1 MTSFHLTA
9 KAHPASVK
17 ASRRAVNDEIR
28 GRLCRMND
36 VPTYTAFLGDRQVG
50 SGALPHVAAAL
61 AASDLGGAPVFIFD
75 DATGRP
81 VELDLRHGPAAAVAE
96 YQRRTAPQAPPRPGR
111 GRPRLGVV
119 AREITLLP
127 RHWDWLSAQPGG
139 ASATLRRLVDEAR
152 RDSAEVDQVR
162 ETRDA
167 AYRVMSALAG
177 DLPGFEEASRALFA
191 GDCVAVGEIAKD
203 WPVDVSAYVLRM
215 TAGLSERAVQG

>member
-1 MTSFHLTA
+1 MT
-9 KAHPASVK
+9 
-17 ASRRAVNDEIR
+17 AVS
-28 GRLCRMND
+28 
-36 VPTYTAFLGDRQVG
+36 TFTAFLSDQQVG

-61 AASDLGGAPVFIFD
+61 AQRDLGGAPVFIFE

-81 VELDLRHGPAAAVAE
+81 VELDLRQGPVAAVAE
-96 YQRRTAPQAPPRPGR
+96 YERRTSPQPPPRPGR

-119 AREITLLP
+119 AREVTLLP
-127 RHWDWLSAQPGG
+127 RHWDWLAAQPGG

-152 RDSAEVDQVR
+152 RDNADVDQVR

-191 GDCVAVGEIAKD
+191 GSYAGLAQIALD
-203 WPVDVSAYVLRM
+203 WPADVAAYVLRM
-215 TAGLSERAVQG
+215 AAPLSEVPVQG